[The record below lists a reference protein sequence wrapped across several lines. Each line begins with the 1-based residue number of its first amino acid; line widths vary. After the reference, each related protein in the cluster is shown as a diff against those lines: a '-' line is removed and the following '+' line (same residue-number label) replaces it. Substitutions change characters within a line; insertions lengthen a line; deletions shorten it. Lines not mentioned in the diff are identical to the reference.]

1 MLRRFLPHCADM
13 PSRAEIVARLLDP
26 GMIAVVRTDNA
37 EQVMPIAEA
46 LVAGGV
52 LAVEITLT
60 VPNADVAI
68 RAAREHFGE
77 RALIGAGSVLNSA
90 QCQTVLKAGA
100 QFVVSP
106 VGNVR
111 LIDVVHRANVPIMLG
126 AFTPSEAQL
135 VHEWGADFVKLFPAD
150 QLGPAFVKAI
160 RAPMPHLRIVPTGG
174 VDLNT
179 ATDFLKVGC
188 VALGVG
194 SSLLKPEIL
203 KAQNW
208 LELTRLAEQ
217 YREIVR
223 KFRTA

>member
-1 MLRRFLPHCADM
+1 MTT
-13 PSRAEIVARLLDP
+13 RAEIVSRLIDI
-26 GMIAVVRTDNA
+26 GIIAVVRTDRA

-52 LAVEITLT
+52 TAVEITLT
-60 VPNADVAI
+60 VPNAETAI
-68 RAAREHFGE
+68 ATARAKFRDT
-77 RALIGAGSVLNSA
+77 ALIGAGSVLNLA
-90 QCQTVLKAGA
+90 QCHSVLNAGA

-111 LIDVVHRANVPIMLG
+111 LIEAAHKADRPVMLG

-135 VHEWGADFVKLFPAD
+135 VHEWGADFIKVFPAD
-150 QLGPAFVKAI
+150 QLGPAFIKAI

-179 ATDFLKVGC
+179 ATDFLKAGC

-194 SSLLKPEIL
+194 SSLLKPDLI
-203 KAQNW
+203 KSQNW
-208 LELTRLAEQ
+208 PELTRLAGQ
-217 YREIVR
+217 YIEIVR
-223 KFRTA
+223 KFRAAKS